1 MTKSPRK
8 NVPDAGIDLGILK
21 SHAVSLA
28 TGLPRPSGKKTYTA
42 MKSKYHAYT
51 PMKFKDIVNL
61 YFTKFAVICLP
72 PSISP
77 SNQHINGCF
86 ILTENWYALPMVF
99 FSIIRDSE
107 QNDQISHLK
116 VFGSKS
122 MPKHMLVFILV
133 KKYLKYTLHAL
144 NIPMTSEHDTM
155 TVFTP
160 LCM

>member
-1 MTKSPRK
+1 MSAKFRRHCISVWSIVYIVTTDHCPFDYR
-8 NVPDAGIDLGILK
+8 GLK
-21 SHAVSLA
+21 
-28 TGLPRPSGKKTYTA
+28 G
-42 MKSKYHAYT
+42 
-51 PMKFKDIVNL
+51 IVNL
-61 YFTKFAVICLP
+61 YFTKFAAICLS

-86 ILTENWYALPMVF
+86 ILTENWYTLPMVF

-107 QNDQISHLK
+107 QNDQISHFK

-122 MPKHMLVFILV
+122 MPKHMLIFILV

-144 NIPMTSEHDTM
+144 NIPMTSKHDTM
-155 TVFTP
+155 TIFTP